1 MQEGAEGWEAVVAEC
16 VAQGTPLALELDP
29 RSSEMQLAT
38 RALLATGRVP
48 LPPAAAAPAAPAA
61 GSSASKASNASKAS
75 KASNA
80 SKGGKGGKAGK
91 GGTVSKGSEVAG
103 APPPREELL
112 LDGAICAVHPAFR
125 LYAFSDAAAPAGV
138 PGEAHGSARVIDAR
152 LGHAE
157 LAARVRR
164 MVRARTEP
172 VALAALAAARR
183 ELVRGQDALEA
194 LHGRILLSFLTLTL
208 TPTLNPK
215 P

>member
-61 GSSASKASNASKAS
+61 PAAGSSASKASKAINASKAG
-75 KASNA
+75 KA
-80 SKGGKGGKAGK
+80 SKGGK
-91 GGTVSKGSEVAG
+91 GGTVSKGGEVAG
-103 APPPREELL
+103 APPPREEVL